1 MGSAPISGGGEVVWS
16 LLGLLF
22 VECFINGL
30 RFTSGR
36 KILAFFSRGSALQ
49 LSVHLESVIW

>member
-36 KILAFFSRGSALQ
+36 KILALQ